1 LVKITWHPWSHSC
14 FMEIRD
20 ECARP
25 GTMWASVAL
34 SGKSGKSKFPICVY
48 LMVSPSGSVMV
59 REFVADRLLLS
70 RTWGNKKC
78 AVAPESAIA
87 VLPSRS
93 KLTESVEKLSSLPSR
108 ELSSSELESD
118 AVDAVASSD
127 LGVRLLVMTV
137 LSSSSSSGGMVSKG
151 LIRVGVG

>member
-1 LVKITWHPWSHSC
+1 
-14 FMEIRD
+14 
-20 ECARP
+20 
-25 GTMWASVAL
+25 MWASVAL
-34 SGKSGKSKFPICVY
+34 SGKPGKSKLLMCVD
-48 LMVSPSGSVMV
+48 LMVSPSGRVIV
-59 REFVADRLLLS
+59 NGVVADRLLLS

-93 KLTESVEKLSSLPSR
+93 RLTESVGELLSLSSR

-151 LIRVGVG
+151 LITVGVG